1 MNNLKINKTKIKK
14 IIKNIN
20 FNKIYL
26 KKKEGGKSQGDT
38 SERVN

>member
-26 KKKEGGKSQGDT
+26 KKEKKGRRKKPRGHQ
-38 SERVN
+38 